1 MRKTNKTTSTQSC
14 QITRT
19 GQSRKRVFLVMLLLG
34 MMGTSFAQSHEHE
47 EDDTLMALGKNDFS
61 VSLLQNNASQFQIQI
76 KNNLLDT
83 LQPFFIE
90 MHAIGFNFTDDCIL
104 QQSINNLNL
113 ETNLE
118 KLWGPQYIS
127 LGIGVVPP
135 NGTYNTTLATSSNSS
150 DAMIKVRLFGSINGH
165 HFIWVGYI
173 KK

>member
-1 MRKTNKTTSTQSC
+1 
-14 QITRT
+14 
-19 GQSRKRVFLVMLLLG
+19 

-47 EDDTLMALGKNDFS
+47 EDDTLIAMGKNDFS

-113 ETNLE
+113 ETNIE

-127 LGIGVVPP
+127 LGIGNVPP
-135 NGTYNTTLATSSNSS
+135 GGAYNTTLATSSTSS
-150 DAMIKVRLFGSINGH
+150 DALIKVRLFGSINGH